1 MKKEKGKIL
10 ITGTVKGLVSE
21 SQKIQDHFTRFD
33 PDVIAIS
40 VSKEGL
46 EAMIKHLGS
55 DDVTEDVAPDN
66 IEEEYYVKSLERFG
80 DVSKPPPSFVRAWEL
95 SVEKAISIIPVDLDD
110 VEFTDLYCHH
120 VTGVEWLKQPSKQRS
135 LARKKFTSQT
145 PEEFALEW
153 DAFMNGTKG
162 MKSIEQA
169 RVNKISREVNE
180 LSKKFERVML
190 VVDYERAD
198 EVTEILASS
207 GCKLANID

>member
-10 ITGTVKGLVSE
+10 IIGTVKGLVSE
-21 SQKIQDHFTRFD
+21 SQKIQDHFTKFD

-46 EAMIKHLGS
+46 EAMIEHLGS
-55 DDVTEDVAPDN
+55 DTGEDVVSDN
-66 IEEEYYVKSLERFG
+66 IEEEYYVEALERFG
-80 DVSKPPPSFVRAWEL
+80 DVSKPPPSFVRSWEL
-95 SVEKAISIIPVDLDD
+95 SVEKDISIIAVDLDD

-135 LARKKFTSQT
+135 LARKKFISQT
-145 PEEFALEW
+145 PEEFVLEW
-153 DAFMNGTKG
+153 DAFINGTKA
-162 MKSIEQA
+162 MKSIELA

-180 LSKKFERVML
+180 LSKKFDRIML

-198 EVTEILASS
+198 EVKELLSSS
-207 GCKLANID
+207 GCRLTDID